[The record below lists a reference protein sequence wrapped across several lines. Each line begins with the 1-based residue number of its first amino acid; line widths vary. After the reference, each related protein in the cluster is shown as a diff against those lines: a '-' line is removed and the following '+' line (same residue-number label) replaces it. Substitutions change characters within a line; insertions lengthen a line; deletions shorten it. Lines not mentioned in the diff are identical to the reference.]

1 MPTLGGSALE
11 QLRERIQPWLEPVST
26 QAPSGK
32 LSRHE
37 PAYEAV
43 FAEVA
48 RLESP
53 TGEPVRWAEVV
64 QGAGELLRTTTK
76 DLWIAAYLAYGLYAT
91 EGLAGAAAGTALLT
105 ELCERYWEGLF
116 PEAKR
121 MRSRALAITWY
132 VEHLARTLSPAS
144 TAAASHEQVQS
155 LLEATERLSE
165 VVRTR
170 LEGQGPGMGP
180 LLASVRRI
188 HASLPELPPAAAT
201 PAQAV
206 PTQPEPAAPAQ
217 PAAPPAPAAATAAA
231 AQPAPPPA
239 SVAPAAAAPV
249 APAAPAPALKPAAPL
264 PLPAAPAAQLGSAEG
279 ATDFLRSVGNT
290 LVEAAAVVRRADG
303 TSALAYRLLRTG
315 LWLHL
320 SQLPP
325 VGANGR
331 TSVPPL
337 PPSLRDKLQQ
347 LAGNARWAEL
357 LEEAEGRIGQ
367 YRFALDLQ
375 RHSAHALAQ
384 LGPTHTA
391 AREALLQELAAMLR
405 RLPGVVELVAADGSP
420 LADEAT
426 RTWLRQEVLTPAAA
440 AAAPRPVALA
450 LPATPTPADTA
461 SLSEEPEARE
471 LFAAG
476 RTEEALARLQA
487 TVASATTGRA
497 RFAARLALARAC
509 ANSGQLALAHTLYE
523 VLEAECTER
532 CLDMWEPTLAAACLE
547 GFIATAQ
554 PQENSTGSMAP
565 SLRKRYRRLVQLDPS
580 AALRVRP

>member
-1 MPTLGGSALE
+1 MPTLGDSALAK
-11 QLRERIQPWLEPVST
+11 LSERIQPWLEPVSA
-26 QAPSGK
+26 QAPTGK
-32 LSRHE
+32 LARHE

-43 FAEVA
+43 FSEVA

-53 TGEPVRWAEVV
+53 TGEPVRWGEVV

-91 EGLAGAAAGTALLT
+91 EGLAGAAAGAALLT

-116 PEAKR
+116 PEARR
-121 MRSRALAITWY
+121 MRSRALAVTWY
-132 VEHLARTLSPAS
+132 VEHLARTLPSAY
-144 TAAASHEQVQS
+144 TATSGHEQVQA
-155 LLEATERLSE
+155 LLEATEKLSE

-170 LEGQGPGMGP
+170 LENQGPGMGP
-180 LLASVRRI
+180 LLTSVRRI
-188 HASLPELPPAAAT
+188 HASLPELPPASATAPT
-201 PAQAV
+201 PAA
-206 PTQPEPAAPAQ
+206 PAQPAPPPPAPAQ
-217 PAAPPAPAAATAAA
+217 PAAPPPAPTAA
-231 AQPAPPPA
+231 AQPTPPPA
-239 SVAPAAAAPV
+239 PVAPAAAA
-249 APAAPAPALKPAAPL
+249 APAPAPKPAAL
-264 PLPAAPAAQLGSAEG
+264 LPAAPTAQLGSAEG
-279 ATDFLRSVGNT
+279 ATDFLRNVGNT

-303 TSALAYRLLRTG
+303 TSGLAYRLLRTG
-315 LWLHL
+315 LWLHI

-337 PPSLRDKLQQ
+337 PQSLRDKLQQ
-347 LAGNARWAEL
+347 LTANARWAEL
-357 LEEAEGRIGQ
+357 LEEAEGSMGQ

-384 LGPTHTA
+384 LGPTYAA
-391 AREALLQELAAMLR
+391 AREALVQELAAMLR
-405 RLPGVVELVAADGSP
+405 RLPAVVELVAADGSP

-426 RTWLRQEVLTPAAA
+426 RTWLRQEVLTPAAKSP
-440 AAAPRPVALA
+440 APRPVALA
-450 LPATPTPADTA
+450 LPTTPTLSDTA
-461 SLSEEPEARE
+461 SLSEDPEVRE

-487 TVASATTGRA
+487 TVASATTGRV
-497 RFAARLALARAC
+497 RFTARLALARAC
-509 ANSGQLALAHTLYE
+509 ANAGQLALAHTLYE
-523 VLEAECTER
+523 VLDAECTER
-532 CLDMWEPTLAAACLE
+532 GLDLWEPTLAAACLE

-580 AALRVRP
+580 AALRVRL